1 MPFYVIIICLI
12 MSFIA
17 QSEPLLGSELQ
28 QLVKEKQ
35 RQGLDRASAIKGAKK
50 LLNGVPFVQGY
61 ESLITPYEYQE
72 LLLERYIQL
81 FDRTHTGCGSWGF
94 GQLTKPIINHGVILE
109 RQKSIAQLD
118 SDQELFYHFCKLLDQ
133 ISYLESDLL
142 AYYNEDDDLGQ
153 KAEQLY
159 YALIPV
165 LNRSQLALDYAYGA
179 DVATAGFN
187 LAAALCINGLVAE
200 FILSQ
205 SQGRSI
211 NIWQGLR
218 GGVTQLFNSHMP
230 TTDVYD
236 QLKQDN
242 KFAIPAMKERS
253 YNGDGLISK
262 YLWQAWYYVADRCK
276 YAVSKVSAPASV
288 QMFTGGSFGDKW
300 SFYNEQLCLPSLVSL
315 VFVTG
320 QLIHQ
325 DQAFYT
331 RIKQNYK
338 RLLFL
343 FNTYAALQHRLVVIA
358 QLIDSI
364 RALVDVAQ
372 RVPALEHHS
381 AIKRAYA
388 LFHDDAASPLQSLLE
403 QLQYPIYQERAQFI
417 YSRGQVLI
425 THKLIKEVKMELVPF
440 LQALGIVDGF
450 ISVCR
455 VYQEHKHNPQQRF
468 SFADIVISERPIC
481 HLTDAWLPLIKD
493 NHVHNSCSLGEQWPG
508 NLLLSG
514 PNGGG
519 KSTFLKLI
527 GGSVV
532 LAQSWGIVPAAQA
545 KISLFHGL
553 RTSFN
558 PQEDLAKGIS
568 TFMAQQARLSLLENY
583 IQKADTRYCYM
594 LLVDEPYR
602 GTIEVEAE
610 RRSYNFAMSVA
621 SYPCCMLLMSSH
633 LKKTLDLQEN
643 TDLFKNM
650 HLQID
655 ALDNGSFVRRFKLCD
670 GAAHWWFDDIDQR
683 MRFIDWLH
691 CYYPQELM

>member
-1 MPFYVIIICLI
+1 MPFHLIIVCLM

-17 QSEPLLGSELQ
+17 QSEPLSGSKLQ
-28 QLVKEKQ
+28 QLVKE
-35 RQGLDRASAIKGAKK
+35 RQKEGLDRASAVKGAKK
-50 LLNGVPFVQGY
+50 LLSGVPFVQGY
-61 ESLITPYEYQE
+61 EPLITPYEHQE
-72 LLLERYIQL
+72 LLVERYVQL

-94 GQLTKPIINHGVILE
+94 AQLTRPITHHGVIIQ
-109 RQKSIAQLD
+109 RQKGIAQLD

-142 AYYNEDDDLGQ
+142 AYYNNDDPLGQ

-159 YALIPV
+159 YALVPM
-165 LNRSQLALDYAYGA
+165 LNKSHLALDYAYGV

-211 NIWQGLR
+211 DPWQAMR

-230 TTDVYD
+230 TTDLYD

-242 KFAIPAMKERS
+242 KFDIPAIKERS
-253 YNGDGLISK
+253 YDDYGSISK
-262 YLWQAWYYVADRCK
+262 YLWPAWYYVADRCK

-288 QMFTGGSFGDKW
+288 QMLTGGSFGDKW
-300 SFYNEQLCLPSLVSL
+300 SFCNEQLCLPSVASL
-315 VFVTG
+315 VLVTG

-325 DQAFYT
+325 DQAFYA
-331 RIKQNYK
+331 RIKQNYN
-338 RLLFL
+338 RLLSL
-343 FNTYAALQHRLVVIA
+343 FNTYAALQYRLVVIA
-358 QLIDSI
+358 QLIASI
-364 RALVDVAQ
+364 RELVDVAQ
-372 RVPALEHHS
+372 QVPALEHHS
-381 AIKRAYA
+381 AIKRAYGI
-388 LFHDDAASPLQSLLE
+388 FHNDNASPLQSLLK
-403 QLQYPIYQERAQFI
+403 QLQYPIYQERAQFL

-425 THKLIKEVKMELVPF
+425 THQLLKEVKMELVPL
-440 LQALGIVDGF
+440 LQALGVVDGF

-455 VYQEHKHNPQQRF
+455 VYQEHKNHPQQRF

-481 HLTDAWLPLIKD
+481 QLTDAWLPLIKD
-493 NHVHNSCSLGEQWPG
+493 NHVYNSCSLGEQWPA

-527 GGSVV
+527 GGSIV

-558 PQEDLAKGIS
+558 PQEDITKGIS
-568 TFMAQQARLSLLENY
+568 TFMAQQARLSLLEKY
-583 IQKADTRYCYM
+583 IQKADPSYCYM

-602 GTIEVEAE
+602 GTIELEAE

-621 SYPCCMLLMSSH
+621 SNPCCMLLMSSH
-633 LKKTLDLQEN
+633 LKKTLELQEN
-643 TDLFKNM
+643 TSLFKNM

-655 ALDNGSFVRRFKLCD
+655 VLDDGNFVRRFKLSD
-670 GAAHWWFDDIDQR
+670 GAAHWWFDDIEKR